1 MIDKNKELVSDA
13 GSAGKVFSL
22 WKVLLP
28 VAIGLAAVAWMFWRD
43 AKSQNIG
50 AELSQI
56 DFSAS
61 VICCIALAWLF
72 MIGRD
77 FGLCWRFRVLTDGDL
92 SWKQAMRVTCLCEF
106 TSAVT
111 PTAVGGSSLG
121 MLFLNRENIE
131 LGRATTLM
139 LATLFLDELFFVV
152 ACPIIVLFTPLRE
165 LFATGGGFGAGLE
178 VTFWLIY
185 SGIFLWTLFLFLGI
199 IVWPGG
205 IRRLLVRLFSISWL
219 RRWQPRVVAMGAN
232 MQATSTSLRSKSFK
246 FWIQVFCGTSLSW
259 ISRFLVV
266 NALFLAFVPSAD
278 ACQWLI
284 FARQTAVWVVLMVS
298 PTPGG
303 AGLSEWLFSEF
314 YDTLIPTAAL
324 SLVMAISWRIV
335 SYYIYLL
342 IGAVLVPKWLRDSFG
357 GRKKSKL

>member
-56 DFSAS
+56 DFSPY

-185 SGIFLWTLFLFLGI
+185 SGIFLWTLFLFLAFMGQ
-199 IVWPGG
+199 
-205 IRRLLVRLFSISWL
+205 LL
-219 RRWQPRVVAMGAN
+219 P
-232 MQATSTSLRSKSFK
+232 
-246 FWIQVFCGTSLSW
+246 
-259 ISRFLVV
+259 
-266 NALFLAFVPSAD
+266 
-278 ACQWLI
+278 
-284 FARQTAVWVVLMVS
+284 
-298 PTPGG
+298 
-303 AGLSEWLFSEF
+303 
-314 YDTLIPTAAL
+314 
-324 SLVMAISWRIV
+324 
-335 SYYIYLL
+335 
-342 IGAVLVPKWLRDSFG
+342 
-357 GRKKSKL
+357 